1 MYTLCTTEKA
11 AQQQQQFEKTFLQML
26 LESDYDSITISDLC
40 RKAGLSRKMFYRLFE
55 RKSDVLYALIDHTFL
70 ESEHF
75 VPDESVGP
83 GELHRFFAFWRTQED
98 LLDALLKHQ
107 NSSLLTD
114 RAIRFA
120 MREEGSQVRS
130 FGAEAEKGSYEA
142 VVFYLSGIFSV
153 LLVWHA
159 QGYDKSIDEIATLM
173 KDLLTTPA
181 YERQSQDS
189 KKQPLI

>member
-1 MYTLCTTEKA
+1 MYTLCTTEKTA
-11 AQQQQQFEKTFLQML
+11 LQQKQFEQVFLQML
-26 LESDYDSITISDLC
+26 LESDYDNITVSDLC
-40 RKAGLSRKMFYRLFE
+40 RRAGLSRKIFYRLFE
-55 RKSDVLYALIDHTFL
+55 KKADVMYSMIDRALMEVDYFIP
-70 ESEHF
+70 E
-75 VPDESVGP
+75 ESVGP
-83 GELHRFFAFWRTQED
+83 GELHRFFAFWLHKKD